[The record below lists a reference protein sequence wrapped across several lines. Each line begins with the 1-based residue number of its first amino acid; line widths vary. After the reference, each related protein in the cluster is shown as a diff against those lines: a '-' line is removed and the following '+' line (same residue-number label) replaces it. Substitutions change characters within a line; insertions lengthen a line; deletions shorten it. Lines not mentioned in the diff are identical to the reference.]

1 MLLRRAA
8 AYKWSPTSAD
18 WRLVCIDYYDV
29 LDLGVLNC
37 IDRGTEVPRPPL
49 GGDLDGS
56 FNWLVTEDAPTHHM
70 GKIEG
75 PQTR

>member
-37 IDRGTEVPRPPL
+37 IDRGTEVPRRPL
-49 GGDLDGS
+49 GETSMDHSIGWSPKMPLPI
-56 FNWLVTEDAPTHHM
+56 T
-70 GKIEG
+70 
-75 PQTR
+75 